1 MTQTKLRTSYEIK
14 QNENISF
21 PIGTIL
27 TVQKIYSNLNF
38 NEVFSKYKKK
48 GRDIN
53 SLIQSLT
60 SYKLT
65 DNFSISRGSDWINK
79 KEILNMFQ
87 LKEFEERTLFRVLEI
102 IGKNREEIIADMQDK
117 IFERYDF
124 PHTDANLDWTSLV
137 LYGEKSSL
145 GKFGYS
151 RDHRPD
157 KKQITLG
164 LAELASPI
172 NVPIGITINA
182 GNKSDMKH
190 FNDTYSQIKRKLQE
204 GSMIVVDKGAG
215 SEANMDRIL
224 KDKMKYLTLKKLNKS
239 DDKRIKE
246 FDKTTASLIEKERRI
261 YGVKFVKPSKFEY
274 FYFSES
280 LKENQIAF
288 RIRKAKQKFEEAK
301 ELQRCIDEKKQMPI
315 KYRIKNALIDIK
327 YSYQTK
333 LSKMDEKEALE
344 FIQNATINGR
354 EGFFCVISNEN
365 LTLEQALETYRK
377 KDSIE
382 KIFNSLKNEIE
393 IKPVRVWTDNS
404 IYGAIIIGFLAQLFV
419 SLIRY
424 DYPEVKKISTKFI
437 KKSLMN
443 LTVAIVYEKNL
454 TKRCIYS
461 NFDTINSLILIEKPP
476 ET

>member
-1 MTQTKLRTSYEIK
+1 MQTKLTTETIK
-14 QNENISF
+14 PNENISF

-145 GKFGYS
+145 GKYGYS

-182 GNKSDMKH
+182 G
-190 FNDTYSQIKRKLQE
+190 
-204 GSMIVVDKGAG
+204 
-215 SEANMDRIL
+215 
-224 KDKMKYLTLKKLNKS
+224 NKS

-301 ELQRCIDEKKQMPI
+301 ELQR
-315 KYRIKNALIDIK
+315 
-327 YSYQTK
+327 
-333 LSKMDEKEALE
+333 
-344 FIQNATINGR
+344 
-354 EGFFCVISNEN
+354 
-365 LTLEQALETYRK
+365 
-377 KDSIE
+377 
-382 KIFNSLKNEIE
+382 SLK
-393 IKPVRVWTDNS
+393 
-404 IYGAIIIGFLAQLFV
+404 
-419 SLIRY
+419 
-424 DYPEVKKISTKFI
+424 
-437 KKSLMN
+437 
-443 LTVAIVYEKNL
+443 
-454 TKRCIYS
+454 
-461 NFDTINSLILIEKPP
+461 
-476 ET
+476 